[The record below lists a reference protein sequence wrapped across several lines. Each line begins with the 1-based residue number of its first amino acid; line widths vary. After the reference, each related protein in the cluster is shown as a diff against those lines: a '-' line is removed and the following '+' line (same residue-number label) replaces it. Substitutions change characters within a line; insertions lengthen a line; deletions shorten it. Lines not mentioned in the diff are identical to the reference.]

1 MAIEIRAIVPEELEA
16 VLVADSQGF
25 AQQPLPAEFS
35 RSWADA
41 ELDRSRVAFENGNVV
56 GVSRAY
62 SFQLAMPGGSTIP
75 AAAVSWVSVLPTHRR
90 RGVLTQM
97 INALHDDAR
106 ERGEPVAILTASEGA
121 IYSRFGYGIATWRTG
136 LAAERSR
143 IEFLDPAFSGSMRL
157 VTINEGRPL
166 LPEIYERIW
175 RSRAGMVTRPDYWW
189 PGVFWDYQFAGGK
202 KANFLAIHT
211 DAQGVDD
218 GWVAYEVHANWNG
231 GMPDGTIEAYD
242 MQAATPEA
250 RADLWRYLFGIDL
263 VKTVRGSNVPPD
275 DPLPHMVTD
284 PRRVR
289 VDYVNDGL
297 WIAPLDV
304 ATVLASRTYGAT
316 GRLVLDVEGSTF
328 ALEATD
334 DKVRCEATSDA
345 PDLACS
351 RDVLG
356 MTILGGNRWTVLAGA
371 GRVTVHDQAALM
383 LADQIF
389 ATSPAPALMTGF

>member
-25 AQQPLPAEFS
+25 GQQQLPAEFS

-62 SFQLAMPGGSTIP
+62 SFELAMPGGSTIP

-90 RGVLTQM
+90 RGVLTRM
-97 INALHDDAR
+97 LDALHDDAR
-106 ERGEPVAILTASEGA
+106 ERGEPAGILTASEGA
-121 IYSRFGYGIATWRTG
+121 IYSRFGYGVATWRTG
-136 LAAERSR
+136 LAAERAHV
-143 IEFLDPAFSGSMRL
+143 EFLDPAFSGSIRL
-157 VTINEGRPL
+157 VHIDEGRRL
-166 LPEIYERIW
+166 LPEIYDRIW
-175 RSRAGMVTRPDYWW
+175 RTRAGMVTRPDYWW
-189 PGVFWDYQFAGGK
+189 PGVFWDYQFSGGR
-202 KANFLAIHT
+202 KANFLAVHT
-211 DAQGVDD
+211 DAHGVDD
-218 GWVAYEVHANWNG
+218 GWVAYEVRNNWTG
-231 GMPDGTIEAYD
+231 GIPDGAIEAYD

-250 RADLWRYLFGIDL
+250 RADLWRYLFGVDL
-263 VKTVRGSNVPPD
+263 IKTVRGSNVPPD
-275 DPLPHMVTD
+275 DPLRHMVTD

-304 ATVLASRTYGAT
+304 ATVLASRTYGTT
-316 GRLVLDVEGSTF
+316 GRLVLDVEGSTYE
-328 ALEATD
+328 LEATD
-334 DKVRCEATSDA
+334 DKVHCESTSDA
-345 PDLACS
+345 PDLACT

-356 MTILGGNRWTVLAGA
+356 MVILGGNGWSELADA
-371 GRVTVHDQAALM
+371 GRVTLHNPAALT
-383 LADQIF
+383 LADQMF

>member
-1 MAIEIRAIVPEELEA
+1 VAIEIRAVVPEELEA

-25 AQQPLPAEFS
+25 GQQPLPAEFS

-41 ELDRSRVAFENGNVV
+41 ELDRSRVAFEDGNVV

-62 SFQLAMPGGSTIP
+62 SFQLALPGGATIP

-90 RGVLTQM
+90 RGVLTRM
-97 INALHDDAR
+97 LDALHDDAR
-106 ERGEPVAILTASEGA
+106 EREEPAGILTASEGA
-121 IYSRFGYGIATWRTG
+121 IYSRFGYGVATWRTG
-136 LAAERSR
+136 LAAERSH
-143 IEFLDPAFSGSMRL
+143 IEFLDPAFNGSMRL
-157 VTINEGRPL
+157 VQIDEGRRL
-166 LPEIYERIW
+166 LPEIYDRIW
-175 RSRAGMVTRPDYWW
+175 PARAGMVTRPDYWW
-189 PGVFWDYQFAGGK
+189 PGVFWDYQFSGGK
-202 KANFLAIHT
+202 KANFLAVHT
-211 DAQGVDD
+211 DAHGVDD
-218 GWVAYEVHANWNG
+218 GWVAYEIRNTWTG
-231 GMPDGTIEAYD
+231 GIPDGTLEAYD

-263 VKTVRGSNVPPD
+263 IKTVRGSNVPPD
-275 DPLPHMVTD
+275 DPLRHMVTD

-304 ATVLASRTYGAT
+304 PTVLASRSYTAP
-316 GRLVLDVEGSTF
+316 GRLVLDVHGSTF

-351 RDVLG
+351 TDVLG
-356 MTILGGNRWTVLAGA
+356 MAILGGNRWAELAGA
-371 GRVTVHDQAALM
+371 GRVAVHNRAALT
-383 LADQIF
+383 LADQMF